1 MCSARPKRSDGAT
14 PQQHGTD
21 RAVVPM
27 VGKALEAAI
36 VVLFIGTMTT
46 ALYGGVLPE
55 YRAAAGDEVADRA
68 LVAAAGE
75 IEGAVPPN
83 ARDVTAETRV
93 TLPSAIRN
101 ANYRIVANGTT
112 IRLDHPDDEIGGTHR
127 LALPSYVRRVE
138 GIWRSGAETTVV
150 ATSEGDGVVVRLV
163 NE

>member
-1 MCSARPKRSDGAT
+1 MCSAHTNRDDEEP
-14 PQQHGTD
+14 PQQQGTG

-46 ALYGGVLPE
+46 ALYGGVVPE

-83 ARDVTAETRV
+83 ARSVTAETRV

-112 IRLDHPDDEIGGTHR
+112 IRLEHPDDEIGGTHR
-127 LALPSYVRRVE
+127 LALPRYVRRVE
-138 GIWRSGAETTVV
+138 GTWRSGAETTVL
-150 ATSEGDGVVVRLV
+150 AETEDDGVVVRLV
-163 NE
+163 NG

>member
-1 MCSARPKRSDGAT
+1 MCSARRERGSEAP
-14 PQQHGTD
+14 PQRRGCS

-46 ALYGGVLPE
+46 ALYGGVVPE

-83 ARDVTAETRV
+83 ARGVTAETRV
-93 TLPSAIRN
+93 ALPSAIRN

-112 IRLDHPDDEIGGTHR
+112 LRLEHPDDEITGTHR
-127 LALPSYVRRVE
+127 LALPDYVRRVE
-138 GIWRSGAETTVV
+138 GAWRSGAETTVV
-150 ATSEGDGVVVRLV
+150 AETEGDGVVVRLV

>member
-1 MCSARPKRSDGAT
+1 MRNASPKDGNSAERPGSGMA
-14 PQQHGTD
+14 

-46 ALYGGVLPE
+46 ALYGGVVPE
-55 YRAAAGDEVADRA
+55 YRAAAGDEVADRT

-83 ARDVTAETRV
+83 ARAVEAETRV

-112 IRLDHPDDEIGGTHR
+112 VRLDHPDDEVGGDYR
-127 LALPSYVRRVE
+127 LALPDYVRRVE
-138 GIWRSGAETTVV
+138 GTWRSGAETSIVAETV
-150 ATSEGDGVVVRLV
+150 EDGVVLRLV

>member
-1 MCSARPKRSDGAT
+1 
-14 PQQHGTD
+14 
-21 RAVVPM
+21 M

-46 ALYGGVLPE
+46 ALYGGVVPE

-75 IEGAVPPN
+75 IEGSVPPN

-112 IRLDHPDDEIGGTHR
+112 IRLEHPDDEIAGTHR
-127 LALPSYVRRVE
+127 LALPSYVRRVV
-138 GIWRSGAETTVV
+138 GAWRSGAETTVL
-150 ATSEGDGVVVRLV
+150 TETEGDGVVVRLV